1 MISNSATVSINNN
14 RVKNTNNKQQNQ
26 NNPKFKGLG
35 SMVMNGAGW
44 AMNSIENGGFVAS
57 FLIQDTLGMTV
68 PRTREGLYRDRD
80 KKNTKFKDMNFK
92 EAGEVFIR
100 EFLSGPL
107 MMFTP
112 FVVFA
117 LTKKMLGKS
126 TFTNTGLLKKM
137 GKNFTEVVKN
147 KHADTTTK
155 GLKENFYRKSIKDMV
170 LGTTPKA
177 NEQKTNNVVNTIYG
191 HVEKLDE
198 LEANVKNAKGLSLKD
213 KFLNI
218 FRKKA
223 DKVVSEKQEIKN
235 QIADTKSKI
244 INAFNNFH
252 TENSNDLQY
261 ANRIKLGNDTYGS
274 DETITAMRGYAS
286 DILKGK
292 NAENITEQ
300 TAERFEKASMAKRIF
315 STVAASLA
323 TIGSTS
329 IVPSLYA
336 ILNPVPP
343 GALDES
349 CNNPTHKHDEKV
361 AQTTAQPQQAQQ
373 AQNKQGNVQF
383 KGNILR
389 QLQFDGNQLTPVL
402 MTALA
407 GGGLIAPRLNTAVKR
422 APIDKDTGKKD
433 LIEVPEILT
442 RDVTSTAAV
451 TFGVPILTKA
461 MVNMYEKSTGFV
473 LTNGSHKKES
483 VFKKV
488 LDTINPLSS
497 VGPYSNS
504 DVKEIYGNVDN
515 KAKLTNFA
523 QFIDKNDGNL
533 FKVFKTLKNGKS
545 SFAGTVADF
554 DAISKLDN
562 KSANAKIMEVI
573 ANNFDDKKAKTLME
587 AAKSGK
593 PNGMLKRARG
603 LNSLPRF
610 VNTLI
615 LVPSF
620 LGIILPKIVYGI
632 TAKNRKKAEMAKT
645 PKGINELETPINNT
659 PLIIQNTKNVSKSFG
674 QTKTF
679 DKLKQHNNK

>member
-1 MISNSATVSINNN
+1 MISNSTTVSINNN
-14 RVKNTNNKQQNQ
+14 RVKNTNNKQNQ
-26 NNPKFKGLG
+26 NNPKFKGFG
-35 SMVMNGAGW
+35 GTIMNGAGW

-80 KKNTKFKDMNFK
+80 KKNLKFKDMNFK

-112 FVVFA
+112 FIVFA
-117 LTKKMLGKS
+117 LTKKFIGKS

-147 KHADTTTK
+147 KASGESVK
-155 GLKENFYRKSIKDMV
+155 GLKEKFYRKSIKDMV
-170 LGTTPKA
+170 SHTTPEA
-177 NEQKTNNVVNTIYG
+177 SAQKTNDAVNTIYG
-191 HVEKLDE
+191 HVSKLDS
-198 LEANVKNAKGLSLKD
+198 LEAKVKTAKGLSLKD

-218 FRKKA
+218 FRKKSN
-223 DKVVSEKQEIKN
+223 KVVSEKQKIQNEIAN
-235 QIADTKSKI
+235 TKSNI
-244 INAFNNFH
+244 ANEFNNFH
-252 TENSNDLQY
+252 TENSNNLQY
-261 ANRIKLGNDTYGS
+261 ANKIKLDNETYNS
-274 DETITAMRGYAS
+274 ENAITAMRSYAS
-286 DILKGK
+286 DILKNK
-292 NAENITEQ
+292 KAEDITEQ
-300 TAERFEKASMAKRIF
+300 TAKQFEKTSMAKRIF
-315 STVAASLA
+315 STVVASLA

-343 GALDES
+343 SALDNS
-349 CNNPTHKHDEKV
+349 CDNPTHKHNENVTPKV
-361 AQTTAQPQQAQQ
+361 AQPQQQPA
-373 AQNKQGNVQF
+373 NKNGNVQF
-383 KGNILR
+383 KGNILK
-389 QLQFDGNQLTPVL
+389 QLQFDGNQLTPML
-402 MTALA
+402 MTTLAA
-407 GGGLIAPRLNTAVKR
+407 GGLVAPRINTAIKR
-422 APIDKDTGKKD
+422 APIDKETGKKD

-442 RDVTSTAAV
+442 RDITSTVAV
-451 TFGVPILTKA
+451 TCGVPILTKA
-461 MVNMYEKSTGFV
+461 MVNLYEKPTGFV
-473 LTNGSHKKES
+473 LTNGSHKKTS
-483 VFKKV
+483 IFKKV

-497 VGPYSNS
+497 VGPFSNK
-504 DVKEIYGNVDN
+504 DIKEIYGNVDN

-533 FKVFKTLKNGKS
+533 FKVFKRLKNGKS

-573 ANNFDDKKAKTLME
+573 ANNFDDKKVKTLME

-659 PLIIQNTKNVSKSFG
+659 PLIIQNSKNISKSFG

>member
-1 MISNSATVSINNN
+1 MISNSTTVSINNN
-14 RVKNTNNKQQNQ
+14 RVKNTNNKQNQ
-26 NNPKFKGLG
+26 NNPKFKGFG
-35 SMVMNGAGW
+35 GAIMNGAGW

-57 FLIQDTLGMTV
+57 FLIQDTLGMTF

-112 FVVFA
+112 FAVFA
-117 LTKKMLGKS
+117 LTKRFIGKS
-126 TFTNTGLLKKM
+126 TFTKTGLLKKM

-147 KHADTTTK
+147 KNADTTTK

-177 NEQKTNNVVNTIYG
+177 NEQKTNDVVNTIYG

-218 FRKKA
+218 FRKKS
-223 DKVVSEKQEIKN
+223 DKVVSEKQKIQNEIAN
-235 QIADTKSKI
+235 TKSNI
-244 INAFNNFH
+244 ANEFNNFH
-252 TENSNDLQY
+252 TENSSNLQY

-300 TAERFEKASMAKRIF
+300 TAERFEKASMAKRII

-349 CNNPTHKHDEKV
+349 CNNPTHKHDEKT
-361 AQTTAQPQQAQQ
+361 AQATAQPQRIQQ
-373 AQNKQGNVQF
+373 AENKQGNVQF

-433 LIEVPEILT
+433 LIEVPEILV

-497 VGPYSNS
+497 VGPFSNS

-533 FKVFKTLKNGKS
+533 FKVFKTLKNGKE

-554 DAISKLDN
+554 DTISKLDN

-587 AAKSGK
+587 SAKAGK
-593 PNGMLKRARG
+593 INGMLKRARN

-610 VNTLI
+610 VNTLV

-659 PLIIQNTKNVSKSFG
+659 PLIIQNAKKSSNTFG

>member
-1 MISNSATVSINNN
+1 MISNSTTVSINNN
-14 RVKNTNNKQQNQ
+14 RVKNTNNKQNQ
-26 NNPKFKGLG
+26 NNPKFKGFG
-35 SMVMNGAGW
+35 GAIMNGAGW

-80 KKNTKFKDMNFK
+80 KKNLKFKDMNFK

-112 FVVFA
+112 FIVFA
-117 LTKKMLGKS
+117 LTKKFIGKS

-147 KHADTTTK
+147 KASGESVK
-155 GLKENFYRKSIKDMV
+155 GLKEKFYRKSIKDMV
-170 LGTTPKA
+170 SHTTPEA
-177 NEQKTNNVVNTIYG
+177 SAQKTNDAVNTIYG
-191 HVEKLDE
+191 HVSKLDS
-198 LEANVKNAKGLSLKD
+198 LEAKVKTAKGLSFKD

-218 FRKKA
+218 FRKKSN
-223 DKVVSEKQEIKN
+223 KVVSEKQKIQNEIAN
-235 QIADTKSKI
+235 TKSNI
-244 INAFNNFH
+244 ANEFNNFH
-252 TENSNDLQY
+252 TENSNNLQY
-261 ANRIKLGNDTYGS
+261 ANKVKLDNETYNS
-274 DETITAMRGYAS
+274 ENAITAMRSYAS
-286 DILKGK
+286 DILKNK
-292 NAENITEQ
+292 KAEDITEQ
-300 TAERFEKASMAKRIF
+300 TAKQFEKTSMAKRIF
-315 STVAASLA
+315 STVVASLA

-343 GALDES
+343 SALDNS
-349 CNNPTHKHDEKV
+349 CDNPTHKHNENVTQKV
-361 AQTTAQPQQAQQ
+361 AQPQQQPA
-373 AQNKQGNVQF
+373 NKNGNVQF
-383 KGNILR
+383 KGNLLK
-389 QLQFDGNQLTPVL
+389 QLQFDGNQLTPIL
-402 MTALA
+402 MTTLA
-407 GGGLIAPRLNTAVKR
+407 AGGLIAPRINTAVKR
-422 APIDKDTGKKD
+422 APIDKETGKKD
-433 LIEVPEILT
+433 LIEVPEIIT
-442 RDVTSTAAV
+442 RDVTSTVAV
-451 TFGVPILTKA
+451 TCGVPVLTKA
-461 MVNMYEKSTGFV
+461 MVNLYEKPTGFV
-473 LTNGSHKKES
+473 LTNGSHKKTS
-483 VFKKV
+483 IFKKV
-488 LDTINPLSS
+488 LDTINPFSK
-497 VGPYSNS
+497 VEPFSNK
-504 DVKEIYGNVDN
+504 DIKEIYGNVDN

-573 ANNFDDKKAKTLME
+573 ANNFDDKKVKTLME

-659 PLIIQNTKNVSKSFG
+659 PLIIQNSKNISKSFG